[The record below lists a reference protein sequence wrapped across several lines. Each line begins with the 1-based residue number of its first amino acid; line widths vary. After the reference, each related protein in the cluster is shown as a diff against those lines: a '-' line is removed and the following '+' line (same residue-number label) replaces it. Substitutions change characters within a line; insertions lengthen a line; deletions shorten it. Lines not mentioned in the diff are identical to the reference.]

1 MQPAARR
8 IPLVASPLAMIT
20 CPLSNWRTTCAM
32 PGPSD
37 LAINTGPVLALT
49 AAGHLQ
55 ILRGQTPQLAPY
67 PPAIVSNARFRLLG
81 PKAPIAT
88 ITTPMLKAIK
98 THTPGVPAL
107 ASTNA
112 IMKLVNI
119 VERRLNE

>member
-1 MQPAARR
+1 
-8 IPLVASPLAMIT
+8 
-20 CPLSNWRTTCAM
+20 M

-37 LAINTGPVLALT
+37 LVINTGPVLALA

-119 VERRLNE
+119 VERRLQE